1 MPSDRLPLS
10 AFIIC
15 KNEASVIA
23 NCVRTLRECG
33 EIVVVDSG
41 STDGTLEIL
50 RGLQAEGFPIRLI
63 ERGWPGFAAQKQFA
77 LEQCTLPWAINID
90 ADERL
95 DPDFRR
101 ALPGLLAAPDSV
113 GAWRLLRR
121 PYLVGLGYSSP
132 AAHEGRMLRLVRRE
146 RARYN
151 LALLVHE
158 AMVIEGEVRD
168 APLGSLL
175 HFRTQTVDEQV
186 RKEAGYAVL
195 KARQLAGEGK
205 RPRFLRMLFNP
216 FVYFLRYYL
225 GRRMFLCGWPGFI
238 TAANGAVYTFLCEA
252 RLWQDHNARDAAEDD
267 RRASGL

>member
-15 KNEASVIA
+15 KNEAAVIG
-23 NCVRTLRECG
+23 NCVRTLAECE

-41 STDGTLEIL
+41 STDGTLDVL
-50 RGLQAEGFPIRLI
+50 RGLRDEGFPLRVI
-63 ERGWPGFAAQKQFA
+63 ERPWPGFAAQKQFA
-77 LEQCTLPWAINID
+77 LEQCTRPWAINVD

-101 ALPGLLAAPDSV
+101 ALPGLLAAPESV
-113 GAWRLLRR
+113 AAWRILRR
-121 PYLVGLGYSSP
+121 PYLVGAGYAP
-132 AAHEGRMLRLVRRE
+132 RAAHEGRMLRLVRRE

-158 AMVIEGEVRD
+158 AMLVQGEVRD
-168 APLGSLL
+168 APEGTLL
-175 HFRTQTVDEQV
+175 HFRTQTVDEQT

-205 RPRFLRMLFNP
+205 RPRILRMLFNP
-216 FVYFLRYYL
+216 FVYFARYYFV
-225 GRRMFLCGWPGFI
+225 RRMFLCGWPGFF
-238 TAANGAVYTFLCEA
+238 TAANAALYTFLCEA
-252 RLWQDHNARDAAEDD
+252 RLWQDAHARDAAEDD